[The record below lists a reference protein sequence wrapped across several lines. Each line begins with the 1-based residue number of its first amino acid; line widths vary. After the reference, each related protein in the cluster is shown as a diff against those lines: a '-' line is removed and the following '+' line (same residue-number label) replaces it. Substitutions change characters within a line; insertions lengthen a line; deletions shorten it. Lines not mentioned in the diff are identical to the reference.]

1 MVQECHRHLAGEQLL
16 HLLGEFRRHDLRCG
30 WPDPME
36 TDRCAPGREPNR
48 MVGQA
53 DQDGGAP
60 NRGCG
65 EPNPRPMPR
74 S

>member
-1 MVQECHRHLAGEQLL
+1 
-16 HLLGEFRRHDLRCG
+16 
-30 WPDPME
+30 ME